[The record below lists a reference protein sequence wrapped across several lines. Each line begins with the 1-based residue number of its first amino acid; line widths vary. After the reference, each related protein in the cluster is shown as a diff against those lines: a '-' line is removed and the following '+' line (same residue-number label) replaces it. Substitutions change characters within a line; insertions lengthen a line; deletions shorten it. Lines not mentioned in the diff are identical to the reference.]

1 MDKPKVLVFIDWF
14 YPAYKAGGP
23 ITSCYNAVVALKKYF
38 DFYIVTSNT
47 DYLEETPLPNII
59 SNQWVEENGLNIYY
73 CSKNKLSINFI
84 RSLIKNQPHQVLWIN
99 GFFSFYFSILP
110 AFFAINNVRT
120 IISTRGMLGD
130 NVLQFKG
137 FKKRAYIFIS
147 KILHVY
153 SGKIFHATNSSEKRD
168 IEKLFKNKT
177 IVASNIPFI
186 GEGKLE
192 LFPEKKEG
200 ELRILQV
207 ARIAKE
213 KNTLFGIEVISELK
227 GKVTFDIVGSIYDKR
242 YAEECISLSENL
254 DSEIEI
260 NFLGSKSPFEL
271 RKLIYNYDLFFLPT
285 LGENFGHA
293 ITESLGSGLPV
304 LISDKTPWKNLE
316 TSLAGFELPLKK
328 DLFLEKLNFFLGLNH
343 IEFLNWRRGALA
355 FFSKEIDMNKII
367 QQNLKLFTVE

>member
-23 ITSCYNAVVALKKYF
+23 ITSCYIAVVALKKYF

-47 DYLEETPLPNII
+47 PNII

-84 RSLIKNQPHQVLWIN
+84 RSLTKNQPHQVLWIN

-110 AFFAINNVRT
+110 SFFAINNVRT
-120 IISTRGMLGD
+120 IVSTRGMLGG

-137 FKKRAYIFIS
+137 FKKRAYIYLA
-147 KILHVY
+147 KIFRVY
-153 SGKIFHATNSSEKRD
+153 QGKFFHATNSSEKRD

-177 IVASNIPFI
+177 IVASNIPFM

-192 LFPEKKEG
+192 LFPDKLEDK
-200 ELRILQV
+200 LRILQV

-213 KNTLFGIEVISELK
+213 KNTLFGIEAISGIK
-227 GKVTFDIVGSIYDKR
+227 GKVTFDIVGSIYDKK
-242 YAEECISLSENL
+242 YAEECISLSRNL

-293 ITESLGSGLPV
+293 LGSGLPV

-328 DLFLEKLNFFLGLNH
+328 HLFLEKLNFFLGLNH

-355 FFSKEIDMNKII
+355 FFSKEIDMNKIV
-367 QQNLKLFTVE
+367 QQNLKLFAVE